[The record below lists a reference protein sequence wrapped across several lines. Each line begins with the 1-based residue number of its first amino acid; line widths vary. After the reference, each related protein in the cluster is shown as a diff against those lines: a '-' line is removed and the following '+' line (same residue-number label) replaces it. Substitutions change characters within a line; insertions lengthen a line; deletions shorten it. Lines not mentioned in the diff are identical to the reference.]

1 MLDVKKPG
9 KVSLGEKS
17 PNVFLI
23 KKNRKVL
30 KWEKG
35 IIKMNVS

>member
-1 MLDVKKPG
+1 LLDVKKPG

-17 PNVFLI
+17 PNVFFN
-23 KKNRKVL
+23 KKNKKVL
-30 KWEKG
+30 ILKKG